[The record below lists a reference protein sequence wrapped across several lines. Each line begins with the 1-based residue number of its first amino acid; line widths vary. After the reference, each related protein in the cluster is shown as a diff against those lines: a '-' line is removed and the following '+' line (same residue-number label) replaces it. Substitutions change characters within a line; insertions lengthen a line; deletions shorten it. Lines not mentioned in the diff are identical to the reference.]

1 MRIVGFLRLS
11 AALAALA
18 FCVLAVTAH
27 FAFRRAL
34 AAKIDHAQEIEQ
46 RAARP
51 ASAARLASA
60 LLERRLSQVT
70 ESRSQPVA
78 AAFQHSDASQ
88 ALADYRAAGGD
99 PSIIAEVE
107 KTLAGQKPPD
117 PQVEIALMRAIRG
130 LRAESAKAPRVSR
143 PPPPGA
149 ASEAG
154 SRLLAAG
161 AAAAVALLFA
171 YLAGR
176 FERAR
181 SPERP

>member
-1 MRIVGFLRLS
+1 MRTARLLRLS
-11 AALAALA
+11 AALAVLA
-18 FCVLAVTAH
+18 FCVLAVAAQL
-27 FAFRRAL
+27 AFRRAL

-70 ESRSQPVA
+70 ESRSQQVA
-78 AAFQHSDASQ
+78 SAFQHSDASQ

-99 PSIIAEVE
+99 PSTIAEVE
-107 KTLAGQKPPD
+107 KTLSSQSPPD
-117 PQVEIALMRAIRG
+117 PQAEIALMRAIRG
-130 LRAESAKAPRVSR
+130 LRAESAKAPRASQ
-143 PPPPGA
+143 PQAPAA

-171 YLAGR
+171 YFAGR
-176 FERAR
+176 FEKAR
-181 SPERP
+181 SPERR

>member
-1 MRIVGFLRLS
+1 MRTASLLRVL

-18 FCVLAVTAH
+18 FCVLAVAAH
-27 FAFRRAL
+27 LAFRRAL

-78 AAFQHSDASQ
+78 SAFQHSDASQ

-99 PSIIAEVE
+99 PSTIAEVE

-117 PQVEIALMRAIRG
+117 PQAEIALMRAIRG

-143 PPPPGA
+143 PPPPAA

-161 AAAAVALLFA
+161 AAAGVALLFA
-171 YLAGR
+171 YFAGR
-176 FERAR
+176 SERAR
-181 SPERP
+181 SPERR

>member
-1 MRIVGFLRLS
+1 MRSASFLRLL

-18 FCVLAVTAH
+18 FCVLAVAAH
-27 FAFRRAL
+27 LAFRRAL
-34 AAKIDHAQEIEQ
+34 AAKIDRAQELEQ
-46 RAARP
+46 QAARP
-51 ASAARLASA
+51 AAAARLASA

-99 PSIIAEVE
+99 SATISEVE

-117 PQVEIALMRAIRG
+117 PQAEIALMRAIRA
-130 LRAESAKAPRVSR
+130 LRAESARAPRVSR
-143 PPPPGA
+143 PLPPAA
-149 ASEAG
+149 ASEGG

-181 SPERP
+181 SPEGP

>member
-1 MRIVGFLRLS
+1 MRTASLLRLL
-11 AALAALA
+11 AALCALA
-18 FCVLAVTAH
+18 FCVLAVVAH
-27 FAFRRAL
+27 LAFRRAL
-34 AAKIDHAQEIEQ
+34 AAKIDRAQEIEQ
-46 RAARP
+46 QAARP

-88 ALADYRAAGGD
+88 ALADYRASGGD
-99 PSIIAEVE
+99 PSTISEVE

-117 PQVEIALMRAIRG
+117 PQAEIALMRAIRA
-130 LRAESAKAPRVSR
+130 LRAESAKAPRLSR
-143 PPPPGA
+143 PLPPA
-149 ASEAG
+149 AATEGG

-161 AAAAVALLFA
+161 AAAGLALLFA
-171 YLAGR
+171 YFAGR
-176 FERAR
+176 FERTR

>member
-1 MRIVGFLRLS
+1 MRTARLLRLS
-11 AALAALA
+11 AALAVLA
-18 FCVLAVTAH
+18 FCVLAVAAH
-27 FAFRRAL
+27 LAYRRAL
-34 AAKIDHAQEIEQ
+34 TAKIDHAQEIEQ

-99 PSIIAEVE
+99 PSTIAEVE
-107 KTLAGQKPPD
+107 KTLTGQKLPD
-117 PQVEIALMRAIRG
+117 PQAEIALMRAIRG

-161 AAAAVALLFA
+161 AAAGVALLFA
-171 YLAGR
+171 YFAGR

>member
-1 MRIVGFLRLS
+1 MRMASLLRLS
-11 AALAALA
+11 AAVAALA
-18 FCVLAVTAH
+18 FCVLAVAAH
-27 FAFRRAL
+27 LAFRRAL

-46 RAARP
+46 GAARP
-51 ASAARLASA
+51 AAAARLASV

-99 PSIIAEVE
+99 LATIAEVE
-107 KTLAGQKPPD
+107 KTLIGQKAPD
-117 PQVEIALMRAIRG
+117 PQAEIALMRAIRG
-130 LRAESAKAPRVSR
+130 LRAESAKAPRASR
-143 PPPPGA
+143 PALPAA

-161 AAAAVALLFA
+161 AAAAVAFLFA
-171 YLAGR
+171 YFAGR
-176 FERAR
+176 FERR
-181 SPERP
+181 SPVRP